1 MMCEFAK
8 NSIHL
13 LILNTNYAIC
23 FRHALYCIIVRH
35 LTISLIILLLR
46 GAYMCNLFQ
55 IFTPQPSGLE
65 GYCHNGPGGR
75 PDGRLP
81 DLRNL
86 YLCNR
91 LMDYLHSKFCGI
103 VWACHRHLPICPLWP
118 CPWANNLSNLPQT
131 GSRHCG
137 THVSQTVGWIYP
149 FKISWTCLD
158 L

>member
-8 NSIHL
+8 NGIHL

-55 IFTPQPSGLE
+55 MFTPQPSGLE
-65 GYCHNGPGGR
+65 GYCHHGPGGR

-103 VWACHRHLPICPLWP
+103 VWACHCHLPICPLWP
-118 CPWANNLSNLPQT
+118 CHGPTICQICHKLGPDIAEHMSLKPLD
-131 GSRHCG
+131 GF
-137 THVSQTVGWIYP
+137 THLKFHGLV
-149 FKISWTCLD
+149 
-158 L
+158 